1 MNFPDHLF
9 IYLSLF
15 LFFVFKGA
23 IRSAMG
29 FSDFEGSSD
38 VRRACLLCWAN
49 IVKTPW
55 LFANLQCLD
64 IQQAGFLN
72 GLPFQYV

>member
-9 IYLSLF
+9 IYYYDYY
-15 LFFVFKGA
+15 FKGA
-23 IRSAMG
+23 IRSAIG

-49 IVKTPW
+49 IAKAPW
-55 LFANLQCLD
+55 LFANLQCSD
-64 IQQAGFLN
+64 IQQSGFLN